1 MIMGRVQM
9 GTTPHAAGRVA
20 VTEPAPPRLEVRNCS
35 LHFGGLAALE
45 NVSLDVA
52 PGIICGLIGPNG
64 AGKTTLLN
72 VVSGLLPLTSGDIRL
87 DGASLASL
95 APHQIAAHGVARTF
109 QNIRLF
115 DDLAVRENVV
125 VGYHLHQ
132 RSTFIEGVLRLPRAR
147 AEERRG
153 REEAMALL
161 GRLGIAH
168 LATYPAGAL
177 SYGDQRRVEI
187 ARALAPAPRLLLLDE
202 PAAGLNV
209 AETDAL
215 SDLLLDLRSTGL
227 TMVIVEHDMD
237 LIMRVSDRVV
247 VLNFG
252 RKIAEGTPS
261 EVRGD
266 PRVVEAYLG
275 TEEP

>member
-1 MIMGRVQM
+1 M
-9 GTTPHAAGRVA
+9 A
-20 VTEPAPPRLEVRNCS
+20 EPAPALPPRLEVCNCS
-35 LHFGGLAALE
+35 LHFGGLAALDDVTF
-45 NVSLDVA
+45 NVST
-52 PGIICGLIGPNG
+52 GTICGLSGPNG

-72 VVSGLLPLTSGDIRL
+72 AISGLLPLSSGDIRL
-87 DGASLASL
+87 DGASLVSL
-95 APHQIAAHGVARTF
+95 PPHRIAAHGVARTF

-132 RSTFIEGVLRLPRAR
+132 RATFVEGILRLPRAR

-168 LATYPAGAL
+168 LAMLPAGAL

-202 PAAGLNV
+202 PAAGLNA
-209 AETDAL
+209 AETDDL
-215 SDLLLDLRSTGL
+215 SDLLLDLRSRGL

-252 RKIAEGTPS
+252 RKISEGTPS

-266 PRVVEAYLG
+266 PRVVDAYLG

>member
-1 MIMGRVQM
+1 
-9 GTTPHAAGRVA
+9 VA
-20 VTEPAPPRLEVRNCS
+20 EQAAPPRLEVRGCTV
-35 LHFGGLAALE
+35 HFGGLAALDD
-45 NVSLDVA
+45 VSFGVST
-52 PGIICGLIGPNG
+52 GTICGLIGPNG

-72 VVSGLLPLTSGDIRL
+72 VISGLLPPSDGDIRL
-87 DGASLASL
+87 DGESLVSL
-95 APHQIAAHGVARTF
+95 PPHRIAAHGVARTF

-115 DDLAVRENVV
+115 DDLAVRDNVV

-132 RSTFIEGVLRLPRAR
+132 RAKFVEGILRLPRAR
-147 AEERRG
+147 TEERRG
-153 REEAMALL
+153 RTEAMGLL
-161 GRLGIAH
+161 ERLGIAH
-168 LATYPAGAL
+168 LAMLAAGAL

-187 ARALAPAPRLLLLDE
+187 ARALARAPRLLLLDE

-215 SDLLLDLRSTGL
+215 GDLLLDLRSAGL

-252 RKIAEGTPS
+252 RKIAEGTPT

-275 TEEP
+275 TEES